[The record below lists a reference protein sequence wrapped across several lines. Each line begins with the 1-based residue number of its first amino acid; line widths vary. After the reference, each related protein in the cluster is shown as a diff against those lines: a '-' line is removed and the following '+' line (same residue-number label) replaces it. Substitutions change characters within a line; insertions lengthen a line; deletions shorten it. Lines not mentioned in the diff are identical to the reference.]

1 MAITISYG
9 QRRLFTRIGFG
20 LGAILLLRAFFGGSS
35 DPPHAIVQ
43 HSVLERV
50 TLADKTLDVQRHPF
64 LQARMGRDE
73 RDDLLMGWLR
83 NGVNDYWNRFQLPF
97 ILSKDTSHLDAQVV
111 RSAIDDLL
119 SLNGWVAAACPT
131 LSRPFGQNK
140 REDAYD
146 DLISANNLYYVAI
159 IIHSADHFLVDQLAV
174 IVQLARRLGH
184 RNLFVSMLDY
194 GSEDATPTLIDLCE
208 AVLTLLQVPFR
219 IRRIPSMTED
229 PSAAYYPLEEAY
241 ARNLAL
247 EPLGELKK
255 NRGIQ
260 FHRVIWLKGFTCP
273 NDILETI
280 KVSQMNEAA
289 MVCGMDWAEHNGFF
303 IFSDRWRT
311 RDIEGDQFRLS
322 RSSSSASAGPPRD
335 KVGAARYAA
344 HLPFQVFCC
353 ESGTHV
359 VDPAQSYYRGIS
371 YRSAHNFHNLSNS
384 DPAPEWDPEIPC
396 MDSSQA
402 WFCRDLWV
410 DAAKEG
416 GMRDRKNE
424 KAEPPAW
431 SGESDDETAKQRD
444 KPAKSINS
452 KTSSLATSSSSI
464 VAAEE
469 TETASV
475 ILPPQ
480 DDEEQ
485 KDQDDGPAGGD
496 GKLRVRNPQNFPK
509 GAPEAAPA
517 EGDAIAP
524 ERQNAQ
530 HKGVDSDN
538 DANVG
543 SDFDAMPDNGNG
555 SEEDLPP
562 LDQSRGGSRWT
573 VPNSDF
579 NAARILVN
587 PRCVTTYAGVSH
599 AQLALDLFG
608 PDKDGDAPE
617 YARSG
622 GKYVLEDWDGAP
634 DSFVCQEQ
642 KQTGGRKAIKTQR
655 RLTFSINDEMA
666 RRRDALQ

>member
-1 MAITISYG
+1 MAITIGYG
-9 QRRLFTRIGFG
+9 QRRLFTRIGLG
-20 LGAILLLRAFFGGSS
+20 VGAILLLRALFGGSS
-35 DPPHAIVQ
+35 EPPHAIVQ

-50 TLADKTLDVQRHPF
+50 TIADKTLDVQRLPF

-73 RDDLLMGWLR
+73 RDDLLIGWLR

-97 ILSKDTSHLDAQVV
+97 ISSKETSHLDAQVV

-184 RNLFVSMLDY
+184 RNMFVSMLDY
-194 GSEDATPTLIDLCE
+194 QSEDATPTLIDLCE

-219 IRRIPSMTED
+219 IRRIPGMTED

-247 EPLGELKK
+247 EPLAELKK
-255 NRGIQ
+255 NRHIV

-322 RSSSSASAGPPRD
+322 RSSSSPSAGPPRD
-335 KVGAARYAA
+335 KVGASRYAA

-371 YRSAHNFHNLSNS
+371 YRSATNFHNLSNS
-384 DPAPEWDPEIPC
+384 DPAPEWEPESPC

-402 WFCRDLWV
+402 YFCRDLWV
-410 DAAKEG
+410 DAAMEG
-416 GMRDRKNE
+416 GVRDRKSE

-431 SGESDDETAKQRD
+431 PADEVAEQPAASRSEALGGSDVV
-444 KPAKSINS
+444 P
-452 KTSSLATSSSSI
+452 
-464 VAAEE
+464 
-469 TETASV
+469 TETKTDAV
-475 ILPPQ
+475 AIPPQ
-480 DDEEQ
+480 EDEEQ
-485 KDQDDGPAGGD
+485 QDHEDATDGGD
-496 GKLRVRNPQNFPK
+496 GKIRRRSPQGFQK
-509 GAPEAAPA
+509 AAPA
-517 EGDAIAP
+517 EGEAIAQQRP
-524 ERQNAQ
+524 GAQ
-530 HKGVDSDN
+530 HKGVDADN

-543 SDFDAMPDNGNG
+543 SDFDAMPEADGG
-555 SEEDLPP
+555 DAAGEELPP
-562 LDQSRGGSRWT
+562 IDPNQAGGGSRWT

-579 NAARILVN
+579 NPARILVN

-608 PDKDGDAPE
+608 PDKDDDAPE

-655 RLTFSINDEMA
+655 RLTFSVYDEMA
-666 RRRDALQ
+666 RRRDTPQ